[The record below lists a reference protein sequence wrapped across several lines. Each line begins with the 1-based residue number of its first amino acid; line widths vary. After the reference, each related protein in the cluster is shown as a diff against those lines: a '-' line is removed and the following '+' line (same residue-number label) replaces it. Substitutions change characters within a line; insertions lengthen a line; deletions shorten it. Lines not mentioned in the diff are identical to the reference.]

1 MTEPTPPDAGPTMK
15 RRPQRRDRILRE
27 AISMFAERGFANAG
41 MDEIGEAAGITGP
54 GVYRHFA
61 NKQHILAEAVRVA
74 ADRLLERTREIVD
87 GSADPATAL
96 RGLVAHLSR
105 AAVEHPDLLGVLTR
119 ERHHLDDVTRA
130 AMERAYE
137 SYVDAWVSTL
147 SSQRPDFTE
156 AEARL
161 AVLATTSM
169 ALNAAPFDSDLPDD
183 RISEMLRE
191 MMLRAL
197 GVAG

>member
-1 MTEPTPPDAGPTMK
+1 
-15 RRPQRRDRILRE
+15 
-27 AISMFAERGFANAG
+27 MFAQRGFANAG

-54 GVYRHFA
+54 GVYRHFS

-87 GSADPATAL
+87 GSADSATAL

-105 AAVEHPDLLGVLTR
+105 AAVDHPDLLAVLTR
-119 ERHHLDDVTRA
+119 ERHHLDDVSRA

-137 SYVDAWVSTL
+137 SYVEEWVSALL
-147 SSQRPDFTE
+147 SERQDLGK

-161 AVLATTSM
+161 VVLATTAM
-169 ALNAAPFDSDLPDD
+169 ALNAAPFDTDVSDD
-183 RISEMLRE
+183 RVAEMLRE

-197 GVAG
+197 GVAN